1 MLQEGITEEE
11 IELFHSMHEMIFHV
25 FQVNEEIDKKIDSLH
40 RKVGQL
46 EAITVS
52 QKVQT
57 ERTISEVS
65 RVLKTIEEIRSFL

>member
-1 MLQEGITEEE
+1 MFQEGITEEE
-11 IELFHSMHEMIFHV
+11 IELFHSMHEMIFHLV
-25 FQVNEEIDKKIDSLH
+25 QVNEGINKKIDSLH

-57 ERTISEVS
+57 ERTIAEVS
-65 RVLKTIEEIRSFL
+65 RVLKAIEGIRNFL